1 MTCEIWLCGLA
12 KHQILHE
19 SKVPY
24 TFLFVETNTRH
35 NMDTGWEMMGQN
47 LFKIEKYAEPINK
60 EIEKATTVAIREEV
74 STQMKYILM

>member
-1 MTCEIWLCGLA
+1 
-12 KHQILHE
+12 
-19 SKVPY
+19 
-24 TFLFVETNTRH
+24 
-35 NMDTGWEMMGQN
+35 MDTGWEMMGQN